1 MLGYAL
7 GPTIFAPISELYG
20 RRVPIIIGA
29 FGFSIFNTAL
39 AVAKDYQTLVL
50 SRFFAG
56 IFGSCPLTLCG
67 AVFVSTEALPD
78 RILRDSHVPLRNI
91 SE

>member
-67 AVFVSTEALPD
+67 AVFVSKASDDHSLMHSRET
-78 RILRDSHVPLRNI
+78 LRGLLR
-91 SE
+91 